1 MKKFMSIVLASAM
14 TLSLAACG
22 SSASTETAES
32 APAEDTAAAET
43 QAETAEE
50 PAEEA
55 TDDAAAEVADGQT
68 YNVGVIQ
75 LVQHVALDAATE
87 GFSDALTEKLGDA
100 VTITVENASGDLPTC
115 STIANQFT
123 SEGVDLIMANA
134 TPALQAA
141 QAATADIPI
150 VATSITDYATALGI
164 EGWTGTTG
172 INVTGTADLAPLD
185 GQAQM
190 LNELFPDAKEVGIIY
205 CSAEANSLFQ
215 ATAITEYLEGYG
227 YNVTEYTFS
236 DSNDVASVTQ
246 AACDGSDVIYVP
258 TDNTAASCAET
269 INNVAVSAGVPIVAG
284 EEGICKGCGVATL
297 SISYYDIGY
306 AAGLMAYDI
315 LVNGADPATTEVQ
328 YASDFTKEYNATI
341 AEQLGIEIP
350 ADYVAIE
357 D

>member
-1 MKKFMSIVLASAM
+1 MKKLFKMVTASALA
-14 TLSLAACG
+14 LSLVACG
-22 SSASTETAES
+22 ASGSADSSSSAASENGTVT
-32 APAEDTAAAET
+32 
-43 QAETAEE
+43 
-50 PAEEA
+50 EA
-55 TDDAAAEVADGQT
+55 TADGQT

-87 GFSDALTEKLGDA
+87 GFSDALTEKLGDS
-100 VTITVENASGDLPTC
+100 VTVTVENAAGDSPTC
-115 STIANQFT
+115 STIANQFA

-141 QAATADIPI
+141 QAATDSIPI
-150 VATSITDYATALGI
+150 VATSITDYATALSIDNWSGA
-164 EGWTGTTG
+164 TG

-185 GQAQM
+185 GQAEM
-190 LNELFPDAKEVGIIY
+190 LNELFPDAKNVGIIY
-205 CSAEANSLFQ
+205 CSAEPNSQYQ
-215 ATAITEYLEGYG
+215 ATAITKYLEDYG
-227 YNVTEYTFS
+227 YTVTEYTFS

-246 AACDGSDVIYVP
+246 SACDASDVLYVP

-269 INNVAVSAGVPIVAG
+269 INNVALTAKVPIVAG

-315 LVNGADPATTEVQ
+315 LVNGADPSTMDIQ
-328 YASDFTKEYNATI
+328 YATDFTKEYNPTI

-350 ADYVAIE
+350 SDYVAIDMSE